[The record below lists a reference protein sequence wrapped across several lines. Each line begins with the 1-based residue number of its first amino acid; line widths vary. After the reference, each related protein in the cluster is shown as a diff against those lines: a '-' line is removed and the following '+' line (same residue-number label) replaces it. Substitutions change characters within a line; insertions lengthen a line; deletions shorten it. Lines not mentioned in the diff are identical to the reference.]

1 MHGTNSQAN
10 LSPCVRLFIELL
22 FKEVGEV
29 DSSEC
34 SPSVSCRTRRDDIA
48 PTVRKAFD
56 TPGPCS
62 SECTWT
68 SQATSSSSKTST
80 KEPSCNCSNG

>member
-10 LSPCVRLFIELL
+10 LSPCIRLFIELL

-34 SPSVSCRTRRDDIA
+34 SPSASCRTRRDDIA
-48 PTVRKAFD
+48 PTVRKGLRYTRSVLIGVHVD
-56 TPGPCS
+56 
-62 SECTWT
+62 
-68 SQATSSSSKTST
+68 
-80 KEPSCNCSNG
+80 